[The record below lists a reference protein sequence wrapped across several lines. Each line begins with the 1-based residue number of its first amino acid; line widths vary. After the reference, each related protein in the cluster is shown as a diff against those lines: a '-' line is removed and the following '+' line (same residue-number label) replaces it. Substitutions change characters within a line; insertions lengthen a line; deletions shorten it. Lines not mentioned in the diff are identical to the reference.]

1 MPNEC
6 FYNARAAK
14 EVLRFGVEAFHLLL
28 VYRKELPRVLLREY
42 DECMKS
48 QIVRIVTGLV
58 IVAVGVGFL
67 LDSANVIEFGEFA
80 ATWWPLFVILAG
92 LVMFINDT
100 RSYLWAIVVTGVGV
114 LFQLRELDVVDV
126 DPWQLFW
133 PAVVIVVGLSIVFS
147 RSPGHKVSK
156 AERDDMTAI
165 LGGSE
170 QMNTSTDFKGSK
182 LTAVMG
188 GTKLDLRK
196 AKIKKEATV
205 ELFTFWGGIELI
217 VPRNVIV
224 RNQTSAILGGVEDK
238 TDQDAAKDAPVLYV
252 IGDVI
257 MAGVEIKN

>member
-1 MPNEC
+1 MG
-6 FYNARAAK
+6 F
-14 EVLRFGVEAFHLLL
+14 
-28 VYRKELPRVLLREY
+28 
-42 DECMKS
+42 
-48 QIVRIVTGLV
+48 V

-67 LDSANVIEFGEFA
+67 LDNANVIEFGMLA
-80 ATWWPLFVILAG
+80 STWWPLLVVLAG
-92 LVMFINDT
+92 LAIAVNDT
-100 RSYLWAIVVTGVGV
+100 RNYLWASVVVGIGI
-114 LFQLRELDVVDV
+114 LFQLRELDIVDV
-126 DPWQLFW
+126 NPWQLFW
-133 PAVVIVVGLSIVFS
+133 PAVIIIVGLSILFS
-147 RSPGHKVSK
+147 RAPGHKTSK

-188 GTKLDLRK
+188 GAKLDLRK

-205 ELFTFWGGIELI
+205 EIFTFWGGVELV
-217 VPRNVIV
+217 VPRGVVV

-238 TDQDAAKDAPVLYV
+238 TDQDITKDSPVLYV